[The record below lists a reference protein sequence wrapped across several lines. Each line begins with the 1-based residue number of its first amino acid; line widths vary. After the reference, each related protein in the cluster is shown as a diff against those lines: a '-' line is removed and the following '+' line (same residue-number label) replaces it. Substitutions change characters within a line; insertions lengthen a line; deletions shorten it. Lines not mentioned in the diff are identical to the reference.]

1 MDSEKKTARFVG
13 TLFLTA
19 MVASLL
25 GGGLVDSI
33 ISAPNLASTVSEN
46 KTQVIIGLLLELV
59 NAIAVIGIAALMF
72 PLLKRYNESMSL
84 GYLGFRIIEAAF
96 CSAIVITPLA
106 LIRLS
111 QQYLEAG
118 TMEPAYFQGAGAL
131 SIAERASVAGLLIPV
146 FFVMGALL
154 FYSLLHRSKL
164 LPRFISVWGFIAA
177 VLILML
183 NLLSLNMEIGM
194 SVGMVLALPMILN
207 EIFLGIWL
215 IVKGFNPASEAA

>member
-1 MDSEKKTARFVG
+1 MDSGKKTARLAG

-25 GGGLVDSI
+25 GGSLVDSI
-33 ISAPNLASTVSEN
+33 ILAPNLASTVSEN
-46 KTQVIIGLLLELV
+46 KTQLIIGLLLELV
-59 NAIAVIGIAALMF
+59 NAIAVVGIAALMF

-96 CSAIVITPLA
+96 CSVIVITPLA

-111 QQYLEAG
+111 QQSLEAG
-118 TMEPAYFQGAGAL
+118 AADPAYYQAAGAL
-131 SIAERASVAGLLIPV
+131 SIAERASVAGLLIPI

-154 FYSLLHRSKL
+154 FYSLLYRSEL
-164 LPRFISVWGFIAA
+164 LPRFISVWGFTAA
-177 VLILML
+177 ISILML
-183 NLLSLNMEIGM
+183 NLLSLNLEISIG
-194 SVGMVLALPMILN
+194 VGMLFALPMILN

-215 IVKGFNPASEAA
+215 IVKGFNPSPETA

>member
-1 MDSEKKTARFVG
+1 MDSGKKTARSVG

-25 GGGLVDSI
+25 GGSLVDSI

-46 KTQVIIGLLLELV
+46 KTQLIIGLLLELI
-59 NAIAVIGIAALMF
+59 NAVAVVGIAALMF
-72 PLLKRYNESMSL
+72 PLLKRYNESMSF

-111 QQYLEAG
+111 QQYLEA
-118 TMEPAYFQGAGAL
+118 EIADPAYYQAAGAL

-154 FYSLLHRSKL
+154 FYSLLYRSNL
-164 LPRFISVWGFIAA
+164 LPRFLSVWGFIAA

-194 SVGMVLALPMILN
+194 NVGMLFALPMILN

-215 IVKGFNPASEAA
+215 IVKGFNPSPETA